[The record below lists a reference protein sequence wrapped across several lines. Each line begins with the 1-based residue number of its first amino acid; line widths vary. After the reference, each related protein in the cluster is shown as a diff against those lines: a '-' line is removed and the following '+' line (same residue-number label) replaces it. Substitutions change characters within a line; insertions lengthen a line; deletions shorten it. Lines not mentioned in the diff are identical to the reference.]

1 MKGMLL
7 KIIWE
12 KSEIIEISFWCSIGR
27 SIYGLQSND
36 KKLMNKMLLT
46 QSEFVEELGVSIAS
60 IARWET
66 GENEPTMKVKRK
78 LQVLFEKYNIEVIE
92 NYDD

>member
-1 MKGMLL
+1 
-7 KIIWE
+7 
-12 KSEIIEISFWCSIGR
+12 
-27 SIYGLQSND
+27 
-36 KKLMNKMLLT
+36 MNKMLLT